1 LSGTYVPADNTISR
15 AIAHIIGSATVPVAS
30 LASFS
35 VYASQTL
42 SLTAASN
49 VVIAADPSALLSV
62 SGELLY
68 VDAQGGSNSIEM
80 VSQGGSLSMRGEGSE
95 ADLTL
100 IGSGNDVI
108 DVFVS
113 ELASVNLRGD
123 NYGAVLYESAV
134 AQVFGSAVGCTAI
147 EVSIAYLL

>member
-1 LSGTYVPADNTISR
+1 V
-15 AIAHIIGSATVPVAS
+15 ATLAS
-30 LASFS
+30 LS

-49 VVIAADPSALLSV
+49 VVIVAEPSASLSV

-68 VDAQGGSNSIEM
+68 VDAQEGSNSIEM

-134 AQVFGSAVGCTAI
+134 AQVFGSAVGCTAV
-147 EVSIAYLL
+147 EASIAHLL